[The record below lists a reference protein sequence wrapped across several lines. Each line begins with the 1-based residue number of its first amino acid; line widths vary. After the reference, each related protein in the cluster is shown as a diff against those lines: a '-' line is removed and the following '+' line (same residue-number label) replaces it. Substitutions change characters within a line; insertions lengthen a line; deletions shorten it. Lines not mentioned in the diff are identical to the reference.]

1 MSPQEKKRLLEDLA
15 LHPGYLLL
23 NGALQEQADL
33 LQRSIV
39 FERCRS
45 IDDTLSKEYD
55 KGKLEGRL
63 AVEAVRVALINSLNI
78 DIDRSIEDASRRTT
92 DRVDDSDNRTALDT
106 SRAP

>member
-39 FERCRS
+39 FERCR
-45 IDDTLSKEYD
+45 
-55 KGKLEGRL
+55 R
-63 AVEAVRVALINSLNI
+63 
-78 DIDRSIEDASRRTT
+78 
-92 DRVDDSDNRTALDT
+92 SDNALGYYYGD
-106 SRAP
+106 R